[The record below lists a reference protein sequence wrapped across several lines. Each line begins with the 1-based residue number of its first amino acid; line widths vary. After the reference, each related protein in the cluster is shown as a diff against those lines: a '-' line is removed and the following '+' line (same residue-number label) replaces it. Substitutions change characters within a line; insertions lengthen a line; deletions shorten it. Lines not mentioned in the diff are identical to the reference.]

1 MIAVYCPEERQ
12 VARLYSALAGMSV
25 QRAELWTLFTDSVG
39 VSACAVVMVDWLA
52 GNPVVQRLEALR
64 VQYPHKPIVL
74 VTRKDADNIRLL
86 RRVEIEEVVWTEE
99 IEHALAATV
108 DRVRQI
114 SVFQD
119 IAARLEAA
127 QHLPARLRHALAH
140 LFRSPNPV
148 GTVEELAGS
157 VGCDRR
163 TLWRMWRSSIS
174 DEAGL
179 RLQDMLDWNVLLRA
193 SILRT
198 QSSSWVGIAA
208 KLSVHEHTLAR
219 SAKRLAGLTL
229 RELAA
234 AGADEVVKILEE
246 RALAPVLSPKIEHAA

>member
-1 MIAVYCPEERQ
+1 MIAVYCPDERQ
-12 VARLYSALAGMSV
+12 VGRLYSALAGMSV
-25 QRAELWTLFTDSVG
+25 QRTEMWTLFTDTVG

-108 DRVRQI
+108 DRVRQS

-119 IAARLEAA
+119 IAARLDGA

-140 LFRSPNPV
+140 LFRAPNPV

-163 TLWRMWRSSIS
+163 TLWRMWRGSVP
-174 DEAGL
+174 DEASL

-193 SILRT
+193 SIMRT

-234 AGADEVVKILEE
+234 AGADQVVHILEE
-246 RALAPVLSPKIEHAA
+246 RALTPVLNPKAVNAA